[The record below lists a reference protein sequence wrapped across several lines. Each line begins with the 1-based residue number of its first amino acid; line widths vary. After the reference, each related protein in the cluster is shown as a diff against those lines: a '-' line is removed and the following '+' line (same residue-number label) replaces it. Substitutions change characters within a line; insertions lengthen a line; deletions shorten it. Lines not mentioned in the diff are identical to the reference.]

1 MAVLALLSS
10 FCTARPFRRA
20 LPLGRYRRLG
30 GVPSVD
36 QPDRYLGR
44 GRTTVIAR
52 LKAVCSFG
60 SVSRNSSTWGAAVS
74 AVEYTV
80 QLYSSK
86 LKLRGRN
93 RTRST
98 IG

>member
-30 GVPSVD
+30 GVPSRLTN
-36 QPDRYLGR
+36 RYLGR

>member
-20 LPLGRYRRLG
+20 LPLGPATG
-30 GVPSVD
+30 GLAVSRPLTN
-36 QPDRYLGR
+36 RYLGR